1 MTLSRPQRVLR
12 GSLAAAVA
20 TFTALLFHVAG
31 GGASPAALGVLAPL
45 VLSTAVCTLL
55 AGRRMSLLRLSA
67 SVAVSQLLF
76 HGLFLLGTPS
86 GFVTGGGHVHHG
98 VGVQIVFDGAAASD
112 GGAMTAAHAL
122 AAAVTVAALH
132 CGERVLAALRALARR
147 VVVRVIR
154 LPMAVDVA
162 PPRASAPEIDCALLP
177 LGVHL
182 PSLRRRGPPALAPA

>member
-31 GGASPAALGVLAPL
+31 GGAAPAALGVLSPL
-45 VLSTAVCTLL
+45 VLSTAVCALL

-86 GFVTGGGHVHHG
+86 GSVTGGGHAHHG
-98 VGVQIVFDGAAASD
+98 GGVRIVLDGAAVSD
-112 GGAMTAAHAL
+112 DGAMTAAHAL
-122 AAAVTVAALH
+122 AAAVTVAALS
-132 CGERVLAALRALARR
+132 ALSRWI
-147 VVVRVIR
+147 VVRVIR
-154 LPMAVDVA
+154 PRGIVDVA
-162 PPRASAPEIDCALLP
+162 APSLP
-177 LGVHL
+177 APDADRVLPALGVHV
-182 PSLRRRGPPALAPA
+182 PSLRRRGPPAVALV

>member
-67 SVAVSQLLF
+67 SVTASQLLF

-86 GFVTGGGHVHHG
+86 GSVTGGGHAHHG
-98 VGVQIVFDGAAASD
+98 GGVQIVLDGTTASD
-112 GGAMTAAHAL
+112 DGVMTAAHAL

-132 CGERVLAALRALARR
+132 AGERVLAALSALSRWI
-147 VVVRVIR
+147 VVRVIR
-154 LPMAVDVA
+154 PRGIVDVA
-162 PPRASAPEIDCALLP
+162 APSLP
-177 LGVHL
+177 APDADRVLPALGVHV
-182 PSLRRRGPPALAPA
+182 PSLRRRGPPAVALV